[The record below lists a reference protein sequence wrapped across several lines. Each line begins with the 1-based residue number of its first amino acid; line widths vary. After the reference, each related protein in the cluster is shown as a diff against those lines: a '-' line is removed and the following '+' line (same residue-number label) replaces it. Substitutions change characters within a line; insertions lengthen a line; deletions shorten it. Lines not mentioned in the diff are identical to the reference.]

1 MAPIGVGSK
10 LAGLYFLLIQ
20 DIQLTGNT
28 DIVRALPLVSS
39 QSIHLFFDI
48 SQ

>member
-28 DIVRALPLVSS
+28 DIVRDLPLGFS
-39 QSIHLFFDI
+39 QSIQLFFDV

>member
-1 MAPIGVGSK
+1 MAPIGVSSK

-28 DIVRALPLVSS
+28 GIVSDLPLGFSH
-39 QSIHLFFDI
+39 SIHLFFDV